1 MTKRLITQLSAHLA
15 AAAVA
20 LALVPASAMAS
31 SAEGLQPAQINI
43 GDTASLQRGAALFV
57 NYCSGCHS
65 LEYQRYARLA
75 ADLELTEEQ
84 VTQNLIFTGA
94 KFGEEM
100 KVAMDPADGEA
111 WFGKAPPDLS
121 LVARV
126 RGADWIFS
134 YLKGFYIDESRPV
147 GWNNTVFPEVSMP
160 HTLWE
165 LHGIQRPV
173 YAESHDGG
181 PRHIERLEMVQ
192 EGALTPGEYDRVA
205 RDITN
210 FLQYVGEPAALQR
223 EAYGLWVIL
232 FLAAL
237 TFLTWLLKKE
247 YWKDVH

>member
-1 MTKRLITQLSAHLA
+1 MIKRLTTQLSARLA
-15 AAAVA
+15 TAALA
-20 LALVPASAMAS
+20 LALVPAGAFAVSTAGLESA
-31 SAEGLQPAQINI
+31 QVNI

-57 NYCSGCHS
+57 NYCAGCHS

-75 ADLELTEEQ
+75 EDLGLTEEQ
-84 VTQNLIFTGA
+84 VAKNLVFTGA
-94 KFGEEM
+94 KVGEQM

-134 YLKGFYIDESRPV
+134 YLKGFYIDETRPV
-147 GWNNTVFPEVSMP
+147 GWNNTVFPDVSMP
-160 HTLWE
+160 HSLWE

-173 YAESHDGG
+173 YAEGHDGG
-181 PRHIERLEMVQ
+181 PRVIERLEIVE
-192 EGALTPGEYDRVA
+192 EGQLTPGEYDQVA

-210 FLQYVGEPAALQR
+210 FLQYVGEPAAMQR

-247 YWKDVH
+247 YWRDVH